1 MVDVSAIISLMIQ
14 HNGGEPEKVY
24 RMMKLYAFA
33 HAIAIEEGV
42 SEREREMIEAASVLC
57 ELGDSSSESAAY
69 ADMLLINLG
78 CERNVI
84 ERVHG
89 LVFKADQSDSIDSIY
104 QQIIYEARFIVSA
117 YEQRLDKE
125 TIVEALNERF
135 KTGCGRQYLCNIFSV
150 GNRRKSDNI
159 IGGEQFE
166 K

>member
-14 HNGGEPEKVY
+14 HNGGEPEKIY

-33 HAIAIEEGV
+33 RSIAMEEGV
-42 SEREREMIEAASVLC
+42 ADEERGMIEAAAVLC
-57 ELGDSSSESAAY
+57 ELGDNCSESAAY

-89 LVFKADQSDSIDSIY
+89 LVLQADQSGGIDSIY
-104 QQIIYEARFIVSA
+104 QQIICEARFIVSA

-135 KTGCGRQYLCNIFSV
+135 KTNCGRQYLCNIFSV

-159 IGGEQFE
+159 NGGGAV
-166 K
+166 